1 MIQEGEPFD
10 VDFQHTTLAATN
22 NQHETATNN
31 QHETTTTNTQEE
43 SIHLDDMIEEA
54 LKKLYQSAHES
65 GRQNIQ
71 ITLQTKPVGAQ
82 FNSCFW
88 VPYMTR
94 QQVKDKPSL
103 KRALYNL
110 RDTVERELDTMETKR
125 STLDY
130 IKVTMRELD
139 DFSRRQTIDYDDYSS
154 VESTVVVLVVVECD
168 EIFSV
173 IDLETSKLLQG
184 HADNKVRRVKHVVRL
199 EQVVNWVMHDTQGFY
214 VESGPWKITDWDDM
228 LKGNNFFLDQ

>member
-1 MIQEGEPFD
+1 MIREVTLRRFKQFANVTLPLDGH
-10 VDFQHTTLAATN
+10 VVLAGQNNSGKTTVL
-22 NQHETATNN
+22 Q
-31 QHETTTTNTQEE
+31 
-43 SIHLDDMIEEA
+43 A
-54 LKKLYQSAHES
+54 LSAW
-65 GRQNIQ
+65 R
-71 ITLQTKPVGAQ
+71 L
-82 FNSCFW
+82 
-88 VPYMTR
+88 
-94 QQVKDKPSL
+94 
-103 KRALYNL
+103 
-110 RDTVERELDTMETKR
+110 
-125 STLDY
+125 
-130 IKVTMRELD
+130 LD
-139 DFSRRQTIDYDDYSS
+139 DFSRQQTIDFDDYSS